1 MLAFALACL
10 LAVAGCSS
18 APAPGWTPPPPT
30 SAPEPSASNAV
41 SNAPDSVGAAPG
53 SPGAQFAYKFRLTS
67 PGGSSG
73 FAFRD
78 RDLSFSFRP
87 SPNALYFQVENLQ
100 GRPVQIDWDKSQFFD
115 ATGKV
120 GKVAH
125 ATTRWRDRYGTQA
138 LTQVNGRDRYSD
150 YLFSMDDLLDP
161 GASPDQQLRR
171 PLLPEDTSAP
181 TYSGREFGADLV
193 FNIENQPRTY
203 NIRFVVQGV
212 IPR

>member
-1 MLAFALACL
+1 MSDMARVGSGAALMLACVLA
-10 LAVAGCSS
+10 AAGCSS

-30 SAPEPSASNAV
+30 AAPDRPASTAV
-41 SNAPDSVGAAPG
+41 TNAPDSVGGAPG
-53 SPGAQFAYKFRLTS
+53 SPGAQFAYKFRLTE
-67 PGGSSG
+67 PGGSGG

-125 ATTRWRDRYGTQA
+125 ATTRWRDRYATQA
-138 LTQVNGRDRYSD
+138 QTQVNGQDRYSD
-150 YLFSMDDLLDP
+150 YLFPMDDLLDP
-161 GASPDQQLRR
+161 GNSPDQQLRR
-171 PLLPEDTSAP
+171 PLLPEDSSAP
-181 TYSGREFGADLV
+181 TYSGRTFGADLV
-193 FNIENQPRTY
+193 FNVE
-203 NIRFVVQGV
+203 
-212 IPR
+212 